1 MTSSFVD
8 APNQYIA
15 ASNGVRYA
23 YRVIGEADATP
34 LVCLQHFT
42 GTMDSWDPIVVDS
55 LARRRRVI
63 VFDNAGVGASGGR
76 VTDTVK
82 QMTIDAEAF
91 IDALGVG
98 EVDLLGFSL
107 GGFIAQAMAARGKV
121 PVRRIISAGSAPQGG
136 EEHLMQVVA
145 EAFAKGASDVR
156 LPLFFT
162 PSARSQSAGAAFI
175 ARATVRTAERDPESG
190 EAVSAAQA
198 TAIIGW
204 CAADAKDHAL
214 LRSIEQPTL
223 IVHGSDDTMFPVVNA
238 YEMFKHMRNAT
249 LILYPDAG
257 HGALFQYSE
266 TFSSHAEVFLAAR
279 A

>member
-1 MTSSFVD
+1 MTSSFVN
-8 APNQYIA
+8 APNQYIT
-15 ASNGVRYA
+15 ASDGTRYA
-23 YRVIGEADATP
+23 YRVVGEAGTP

-42 GTMDSWDPIVVDS
+42 GTMDSWDPMVIGL
-55 LARRRRVI
+55 LARNRRVI
-63 VFDNAGVGASGGR
+63 VFDSAGVGASGGR
-76 VTDTVK
+76 VPDTVEG
-82 QMTIDAEAF
+82 MTIHAEAF
-91 IDALGVG
+91 IHALGTG

-107 GGFIAQAMAARGKV
+107 GGFIAQAMAARRKV

-136 EEHLMQVVA
+136 EEHLLQVVA

-175 ARATVRTAERDPESG
+175 ARAAVRTAERDPDSDDT
-190 EAVSAAQA
+190 VSAAQA

-204 CAADAKDHAL
+204 CAADARDHAL

-238 YEMFKHMRNAT
+238 YEMFKHMRDAT
-249 LILYPDAG
+249 LILYPDSG
-257 HGALFQYSE
+257 HGALFQFPE
-266 TFSSHAEVFLAAR
+266 TFAFHANVFLTAR
-279 A
+279 S